1 MNYTLKIVP
10 QGARA
15 VSLVKD
21 PSLAPEGHRKI
32 DWAGRHMPVLNALR
46 RDLLSSKPLAGTRVG
61 ICLHLEAKTAY
72 LAETLHLAG
81 AQVAIAGSN
90 PLSTQDDVC
99 AALAERGVEVFA
111 WHGVS
116 PEEYTMLLNRVLDLR
131 PQIIIDDGADLTAL
145 LHTQRT
151 ELLPEVLGGCEET
164 TTGVIRLKA
173 MEAEGILRIPMLAV
187 NDALCK
193 FLFDNRYGTGQ
204 SALDGLMRST
214 NLLLAGKRLVVV
226 GFGWVGKG
234 VAARARGLGAK
245 VIVTEVDPFKALEAH
260 MEGYEVM
267 SLMDAAPL
275 GDFFVT
281 CTGCR
286 DVIDRPHLERMR
298 DGAILANAGHFDVEI
313 NLEALKA
320 MAAERREV
328 RRNLEEFTLADGR
341 RLYLAAK
348 GRLVNLAAADGHPA
362 EIMDMS
368 FALQAL
374 GALHIMTHGREL
386 RPGVHRVPEQIDRR
400 VAELKLEAEGLKLDT
415 LSESQRE
422 YLKSWRVW

>member
-1 MNYTLKIVP
+1 M
-10 QGARA
+10 AM
-15 VSLVKD
+15 SLIKD
-21 PSLAPEGHRKI
+21 PSLAPEGHRKM

-46 RDLLSSKPLAGTRVG
+46 RELTASRPLQGIRVG
-61 ICLHLEAKTAY
+61 MCLHLEAKTAY

-99 AALAERGVEVFA
+99 AALAERGVLVFA

-116 PEEYTMLLNRVLDLR
+116 PDEYIMLLERVLDTR
-131 PQIIIDDGADLTAL
+131 PHILIDDGADLTAL
-145 LHTQRT
+145 LHTQRP
-151 ELLPEVLGGCEET
+151 ELLSEVIGGCEET
-164 TTGVIRLKA
+164 TTGVIRLRA
-173 MEAEGILRIPMLAV
+173 MEAEGLLRIPVLAV
-187 NDALCK
+187 NDALSK

-204 SALDGLMRST
+204 SALDGVMRST
-214 NLLLAGKRLVVV
+214 NLLVAGKRFVVV

-234 VAARARGLGAK
+234 VAARARGMGAK
-245 VIVTEVDPFKALEAH
+245 VIVTEVDPFRALEAH

-267 SLMDAAPL
+267 SLLEAAPL

-286 DVIDRPHLERMR
+286 DVIDRPHLERMK

-313 NLEALKA
+313 NLRALSA
-320 MAAERREV
+320 LAVQRREI
-328 RRNLEEFTLADGR
+328 RRNIEEFSLADGR
-341 RLYLAAK
+341 RLYLIAQ

-374 GALHIMTHGREL
+374 GSLHILAHGREM
-386 RPGVHRVPEQIDRR
+386 PAGVHRVPDELDRR
-400 VAELKLEAEGLKLDT
+400 VAELKLQTEGLALDT
-415 LSESQRE
+415 LSESQKE
-422 YLKSWRVW
+422 YLKSWRL